1 MARLSSDTCDYCK
14 HCYDCENWSCDI
26 EEPCI
31 NGNMFKPKEENEKF
45 NEIEIQLKAGEKNE
59 QR

>member
-14 HCYDCENWSCDI
+14 HCYACENWSCDI

-31 NGNMFKPKEENEKF
+31 NGNMFEPKEENEKF
-45 NEIEIQLKAGEKNE
+45 NEIETQLKAGENRE